1 LERERIPSVSLGGR
15 DQRGVDR
22 RSGALSGRTQ
32 FSLSELT
39 PEMICGGRVLLNP
52 FSGIASTVL
61 RVQLDGT
68 GQNCEGLLPTMME
81 QVTLPDGANVPTIV
95 PRSPP
100 MGRANTP

>member
-1 LERERIPSVSLGGR
+1 
-15 DQRGVDR
+15 
-22 RSGALSGRTQ
+22 LSGRTQ
-32 FSLSELT
+32 SSLSELT
-39 PEMICGGRVLLNP
+39 PEMICGGRVLLNA